1 MLIGLTGGIG
11 SGKSTVASGLAERG
25 AMVLDADRIAREVV
39 EPGTPGLAAVVE
51 RFGAGMLDATGAI
64 DRAALASV
72 VFADPKARRDLE
84 AIVHPAV
91 GEEIARRVSAAPPGA
106 IIVVDVPLLVEVEA
120 RTYDL
125 IVVVEAE
132 TATRLARLVDR
143 GMNRADAQARIAAQV
158 SDAQRRTVADVVID
172 NNGDNAA
179 LTAQLDAL
187 WNRIQ
192 LIAG

>member
-72 VFADPKARRDLE
+72 VFADPNARRDLE